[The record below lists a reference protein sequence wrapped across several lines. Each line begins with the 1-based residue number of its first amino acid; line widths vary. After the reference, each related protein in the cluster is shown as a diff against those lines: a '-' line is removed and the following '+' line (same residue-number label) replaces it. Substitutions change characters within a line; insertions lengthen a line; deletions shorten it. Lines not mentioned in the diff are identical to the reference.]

1 MVQNSRTSWYGKYPH
16 YLRRV
21 LAPSQ
26 LVVWDFPEPSIV
38 CESSGGGVLWYP
50 QSGVSKNRGT
60 PKWMV
65 CNGKPCLNGW
75 FGGKPTIFGN
85 TQFNNFLGIS
95 AQGNE
100 AEATPL
106 VRQVSVDASDG
117 PSDLVL
123 PEDNE
128 QEMPEKQ
135 APVETPKK
143 KAKWVKRWKGLMV
156 DVACWFE
163 KIGI

>member
-1 MVQNSRTSWYGKYPH
+1 MVY
-16 YLRRV
+16 
-21 LAPSQ
+21 
-26 LVVWDFPEPSIV
+26 
-38 CESSGGGVLWYP
+38 
-50 QSGVSKNRGT
+50 
-60 PKWMV
+60 
-65 CNGKPCLNGW
+65 NGKPYLNGW

-143 KAKWVKRWKGLMV
+143 KQNGWKGEKDWWWMLHV
-156 DVACWFE
+156 DLRRLGS
-163 KIGI
+163 KIHFFFCDLCIEEN

>member
-1 MVQNSRTSWYGKYPH
+1 MDDLGENPLFSET
-16 YLRRV
+16 
-21 LAPSQ
+21 PS
-26 LVVWDFPEPSIV
+26 S
-38 CESSGGGVLWYP
+38 
-50 QSGVSKNRGT
+50 T
-60 PKWMV
+60 
-65 CNGKPCLNGW
+65 
-75 FGGKPTIFGN
+75 T
-85 TQFNNFLGIS
+85 FLGIS

-135 APVETPKK
+135 APVETAQK